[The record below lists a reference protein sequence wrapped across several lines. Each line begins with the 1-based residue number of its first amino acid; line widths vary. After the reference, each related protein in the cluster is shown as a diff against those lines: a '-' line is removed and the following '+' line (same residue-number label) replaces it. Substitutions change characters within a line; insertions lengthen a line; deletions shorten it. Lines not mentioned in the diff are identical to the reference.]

1 MSDVPGS
8 FKFSGN
14 NKKKTKMVPTR
25 RLQKSPVVLGLVLQS
40 DTSMLH
46 HVAFIERKLGCP

>member
-1 MSDVPGS
+1 MFLDLLS
-8 FKFSGN
+8 FLGTT
-14 NKKKTKMVPTR
+14 KKTKMVPTR
-25 RLQKSPVVLGLVLQS
+25 RLQKSPVVLDLVLQS